1 MAVVA
6 EDEGRECFTLFCSEY
21 GKWSVW
27 TLIWMGLGID
37 ARQLVKCQA
46 WGKYGYDNVGMIL
59 AHE

>member
-1 MAVVA
+1 
-6 EDEGRECFTLFCSEY
+6 
-21 GKWSVW
+21 
-27 TLIWMGLGID
+27 MGLGID